1 MRKIVFLVNL
11 INMVYFEFILSILI
25 LIEINKLIKLSYV
38 LNGNLIYV
46 VYLMINEEALIVL
59 WNLRLN
65 CELKWDFVLN

>member
-1 MRKIVFLVNL
+1 
-11 INMVYFEFILSILI
+11 MVYFEFILSILI

-46 VYLMINEEALIVL
+46 VYLMINEEALIAL